1 MRTPT
6 MFNSTRLLR
15 YLVLAFL
22 FSSVFAA
29 SATKEHH
36 ASALK
41 DVPPGETA
49 PSGPVHPGTPAN
61 CNKWY
66 TAQLGD
72 SCGGVPLLFGLALE
86 DFYKWNPSLKKD
98 CESHFWAKYAYCVG
112 VGDVPVP
119 TTSTSTASASITSSS
134 LSTSSKSSTSSGS
147 NGSSSSTSSVTSTST
162 SSSDSSSSSTTSSAH
177 STSSFPYSASSF
189 GYTFT
194 DSSDTGSSMATS
206 STTKPASSVPVITTS
221 GPPFGS
227 YTVNPITTPSPSPY
241 PTRTNDTWPPTHTMP
256 GQPDYCNKWHK
267 VVMGDT
273 CDTIQARYSVWC
285 SYDQLLEWN
294 PSLAEDCDYP
304 FIDWWVCVG
313 IIPRTTLSF
322 DYPTGYNNGSIP
334 EPTVHTPTQDP
345 TNLPV
350 WTASPTQAGLATGCQ
365 GYYQAEKGNTC
376 LSILKQ
382 YYYLTEKELHEWN
395 PALKDD
401 CSGIF
406 AGYYYCVAAFPSGQ
420 HHAPPTVT
428 GAPSPKAADTVKD
441 CTAWYKATA
450 DDSCNLIA
458 LKFGTFS
465 AEQFIKWNPSVFETC
480 NGFQKDYYY
489 CVAVP
494 DAPTTLIDFT
504 PTASPTSLLPRQPN
518 VIKTCTFF
526 WPVSIEDT
534 CEDIVAA
541 NSITMDQFLLWNPD
555 VVDKDVGKDVC
566 ANLFRGYDVCIEA
579 PGADSGSTYIDSS
592 SAIPSPSRSFSMAIR
607 TRTSTPVIT
616 KVAGSVKTIAPV
628 STPSK

>member
-1 MRTPT
+1 
-6 MFNSTRLLR
+6 MFFPNKLLH

-22 FSSVFAA
+22 LTSVFAA

-49 PSGPVHPGTPAN
+49 PSGPTRPGTPAN
-61 CNKWY
+61 CVKWY

-72 SCGGVPLLFGLALE
+72 TCGQVTLLFGISLE
-86 DFYKWNPSLKKD
+86 DFYKWNPSLKAD
-98 CESHFWAKYAYCVG
+98 CETNFWAKYAYCVG

-119 TTSTSTASASITSSS
+119 TTSTSTASTSTTSSS
-134 LSTSSKSSTSSGS
+134 SSTSSKSSTSSGS
-147 NGSSSSTSSVTSTST
+147 NGSSSSTSL
-162 SSSDSSSSSTTSSAH
+162 SSSSTSSSAH
-177 STSSFPYSASSF
+177 STSSLPYSTSSF
-189 GYTFT
+189 GYTST
-194 DSSDTGSSMATS
+194 DSSDTDSSTATS

-227 YTVNPITTPSPSPY
+227 YTIINPITTPSPSPY

-267 VVMGDT
+267 VVAGDT
-273 CDTIQARYSVWC
+273 CDTIQSRYAVWC

-294 PSLAEDCDYP
+294 PGLAVDCDYP

-313 IIPRTTLSF
+313 IVPRTTLSF

-334 EPTVHTPTQDP
+334 EPTVHTPTEFP
-345 TNLPV
+345 TNLPT
-350 WTASPTQAGLATGCQ
+350 WTASPTQDGLATGCQ
-365 GYYQAEKGNTC
+365 AYYQAEKGDTC
-376 LSILKQ
+376 SSILKQ
-382 YYYLTEKELHEWN
+382 YYYLTEKELHDWN

-401 CSGIF
+401 CSGIL
-406 AGYYYCVAAFPSGQ
+406 AGYYYCVAAFPNGQ

-428 GAPSPKAADTVKD
+428 GAPSPTDTDTVKE

-465 AEQFIKWNPSVFETC
+465 AEQFIKWNPSVFQTC
-480 NGFQKDYYY
+480 NGLQKDHYY

-494 DAPTTLIDFT
+494 DTPTTPIGPL

-541 NSITMDQFLLWNPD
+541 NAITMDEFLHWNPD
-555 VVDKDVGKDVC
+555 LVDKDVGKDVC
-566 ANLFRGYDVCIEA
+566 ANLLPGYDVCIEA
-579 PGADSGSTYIDSS
+579 PGAGSGSTYIDSS
-592 SAIPSPSRSFSMAIR
+592 SAIPSPSRSLSMAIK

-616 KVAGSVKTIAPV
+616 KVAGSVKTIAPAEK
-628 STPSK
+628 SKA